1 MKESLNLEMET
12 PQFKS
17 SLINLTKYLFK
28 GEIYG
33 LITQSFA
40 MA

>member
-1 MKESLNLEMET
+1 MET

-33 LITQSFA
+33 LIKKNLELA
-40 MA
+40 